1 MDGDAVHGTHTAGGG
16 IGGSATLGQRIQSFR
31 KRAQLSQQQL
41 SVRTGMSTRALRD
54 IERDR
59 VHRPQLRTVQRLIAA
74 LDVSDSEAE
83 ELHAAAQ
90 EAAPRSAAGKP
101 RFLILGPLAI
111 QRGDS
116 SVPVTRPMLRRLLGL
131 LVLKCPAPASYEE
144 IVDALWPT
152 DPPGSYQSLIHTYVS
167 QVRRLLEPGGRPQP
181 TGAFD
186 VERVP
191 SGYRLNAEP
200 SQTDIGRF
208 DELVSRARR
217 AQGAGQDLLAFESL
231 TAALQC
237 WRGPIL
243 ADVDSILRQHPLAVA
258 NSGRRIEAALL
269 HADLAL
275 ELRRSEESLGGLWDL
290 AHDEPLH
297 EGVHARLIL
306 ALAGSGEQAAALNV
320 FAAFRARLDEQLGIA
335 PSEEVHHA
343 HMRVLQQQIPQAA
356 RGAPAPAAPAPRTVG
371 TPAQLPADTPAY
383 VGRDAQLAELD
394 RLLDPEGGGQAPVV
408 TVVGP
413 PGVGK
418 TAFGLRWAHRQQSRF
433 PDGQLFVNLQGHSAL
448 PALSPEDVLARFLR
462 ALGVAPEQ
470 VPADRDEQAAM
481 YRTLLADRS
490 MLVFLDNAADVD
502 QVRPLLPGNG
512 GCRVVITS
520 RSKLVGLVA
529 THGARHIGLD
539 VLSPAAAHTLL
550 ERLLA
555 DDRADAEHEAIAEL
569 ARLCG
574 RLPLALRI
582 AAANLVAGPA
592 TPVADYCARLRGGN
606 LLSALQVEGDE
617 HATVRAAF
625 DLSYHALP
633 EPARRM
639 FRLLSVLPG
648 PDVTAQGAAAL
659 LDTPVAAADRLLRRL
674 AHAHLVQEP
683 APGRFAAFDLLHTYA
698 RELADEEETA
708 APRGRLLEWYLRN
721 AEAADRSLA
730 RQSRGPAGA
739 DPGDPRAA
747 RADRGDAEPGD
758 AEPGDAGPGDA
769 EPGGGRQALEWLET
783 ERQSLVGAVRTAA
796 DAGLHRVARRL
807 AEALHGFLT
816 LRVYAADRLAVATL
830 GLAAATADGDL
841 RGRSAAQL
849 RCAECY
855 WTQGD
860 NVRANELFA
869 QALALAREA
878 DWLGGQAMALREM
891 GAAHQEHGAM
901 RQASSLLSQASSLT
915 EQDGGTAAPDDLT
928 SLGLI
933 CWKLGRLPEAAE
945 HHAHAARLF
954 AEAGFPD
961 REAVSRTNL
970 GIAYRALGRPR
981 EVIQLLGETHRV
993 HERNGNRI
1001 SATVALSC
1009 LSSAHSDVGDHA
1021 SGLAVAKVSLASA
1034 QAMGDKR
1041 LEANALFSMGAAHE
1055 AAGHLADAVARYEQA
1070 IALAESV
1077 DDRYPQVYA
1086 LVGLAAVLLRLDRLE
1101 EAATAAEQALAT
1113 ARRAEFR
1120 MLEGNALNVL
1130 AALRLR
1136 AGQAEPALGHAREA
1150 LALHRETGH
1159 RPGTA
1164 KSHLALGGGH
1174 AALGHDALARA
1185 HWRTAV
1191 TLLREMGMPL
1201 PGGLRLRPAG

>member
-1 MDGDAVHGTHTAGGG
+1 MDGEAMHSSQAADGRISEAE
-16 IGGSATLGQRIQSFR
+16 TLGQRIQSLR
-31 KRAQLSQQQL
+31 KRAQMSQQQL

-74 LDVSDSEAE
+74 LEVSDSEAE

-90 EAAPRSAAGKP
+90 ESSSRVAGGKP

-116 SVPVTRPMLRRLLGL
+116 SAPVTRPMLRRLLGL

-152 DPPGSYQSLIHTYVS
+152 DPPDSYQSLIHTYVS
-167 QVRRLLEPGGRPQP
+167 QVRRLLEPDRPQA
-181 TGAFD
+181 GAAFD

-191 SGYRLNAEP
+191 SGYRLHAEP

-208 DELVSRARR
+208 DELVARAKR
-217 AQGAGQDLLAFESL
+217 AQSAQQDVLAFESL
-231 TAALQC
+231 TAALRC

-258 NSGRRIEAALL
+258 NHGRRIEAALL

-275 ELRRSEESLGGLWDL
+275 GLRRSKESLAGLWDL

-297 EGVHARLIL
+297 EGIHARLIL

-320 FAAFRARLDEQLGIA
+320 FTAFRTHLDEQLGIA
-335 PSEEVHHA
+335 PSEEVNHA
-343 HMRVLQQQIPQAA
+343 HMRVLHQRLPQPA
-356 RGAPAPAAPAPRTVG
+356 RGAPPEPAGPAPRVTAK
-371 TPAQLPADTPAY
+371 PAQLPADTPAY
-383 VGRDAQLAELD
+383 VGRDTQLLEMD
-394 RLLDPEGGGQAPVV
+394 RLLSRNDGGQAPIV

-433 PDGQLFVNLQGHSAL
+433 ADGQLFVNLQGHSAL

-462 ALGVAPEQ
+462 ALGVSPDQ
-470 VPADRDEQAAM
+470 VPSDLDEQSAM
-481 YRTLLADRS
+481 YRTLLADKS

-512 GCRVVITS
+512 NCRVIITG

-529 THGARHIGLD
+529 THGARHLGLD
-539 VLSPAAAHTLL
+539 VLSEEGARSLL
-550 ERLLA
+550 ERLLD
-555 DDRADAEHEAIAEL
+555 DDRIRDEPAAVAEL

-582 AAANLVAGPA
+582 AAANLIAGPS
-592 TPVADYCARLRGGN
+592 TSVAEFCAQLGGGN
-606 LLSALQVEGDE
+606 LLSGLEVEGDE

-639 FRLLSVLPG
+639 FRLLSLLPG

-659 LDTPVAAADRLLRRL
+659 ADTTVPAADRLLRGL
-674 AHAHLVQEP
+674 AHAHLVQEV
-683 APGRFAAFDLLHTYA
+683 APRRFAAFDLLHTYA
-698 RELADEEETA
+698 RELADGEETDG
-708 APRGRLLEWYLRN
+708 PRGRLLDWYLAN
-721 AEAADRSLA
+721 AEASARSLLT
-730 RQSRGPAGA
+730 RQSRGPLT
-739 DPGDPRAA
+739 AA
-747 RADRGDAEPGD
+747 GDAQTAPPD
-758 AEPGDAGPGDA
+758 S
-769 EPGGGRQALEWLET
+769 RQALDWLES

-796 DAGLHRVARRL
+796 DAGLHRLAWRL
-807 AEALHGFLT
+807 AEALHGFLS
-816 LRVYAADRLAVATL
+816 LRVYAADCLAVATA
-830 GLAAATADGDL
+830 GLAAATADGDP
-841 RGRSAAQL
+841 RARSAAQL
-849 RCAECY
+849 RCAECH
-855 WTQGD
+855 WIQGD
-860 NVRANELFA
+860 NDRAQELFSG
-869 QALALAREA
+869 ALALAEDA
-878 DWLGGQAMALREM
+878 DWLAGQAMALRGM
-891 GAAHQEHGAM
+891 GAAYQENGAM
-901 RQASSLLSQASSLT
+901 RQASRFLSQAWSLT
-915 EQDGGTAAPDDLT
+915 EQAGGTVAPDDVT

-933 CWKLGRLPEAAE
+933 CWKLGRLREAAD

-954 AEAGFPD
+954 AESGSPD

-970 GIAYRALGRPR
+970 GIVYRALGRPR
-981 EVIQLLGETHRV
+981 EVIQLLGETFKV
-993 HERNGNRI
+993 HERDGNRT

-1021 SGLAVAKVSLASA
+1021 SGLVVARISLASA
-1034 QAMGDKR
+1034 QAMGNKR

-1055 AAGHLADAVARYEQA
+1055 SAGNPQAAAERYQQA
-1070 IALAESV
+1070 IRLAESV
-1077 DDRYPQVYA
+1077 DDRYPEVYA
-1086 LVGLAAVLLRLDRLE
+1086 LIGLATAHLRLDRPE
-1101 EAATAAEQALAT
+1101 DAATAVEQALAT
-1113 ARRAEFR
+1113 AREAEFR

-1130 AALRLR
+1130 AALSLR
-1136 AGQAEPALGHAREA
+1136 RGQIEAALSHAREA
-1150 LALHRETGH
+1150 LALHRDTGH
-1159 RPGTA
+1159 RPGA
-1164 KSHLALGGGH
+1164 ARSHLALGGAY
-1174 AALGHDALARA
+1174 AATGEGSLAVA
-1185 HWRTAV
+1185 HWRASV

-1201 PGGLRLRPAG
+1201 PGGIRRSSGRSG